1 MQCAC
6 LSMGLF
12 KPPIGGVAYIGSFL
26 MRRVFSGLSANRR
39 VSTSFQVIRE
49 RTAARSIEQRL
60 QMCVATNAGSEAV
73 AIGLPKCVDASV
85 ASFLTDLPV
94 AFTSVIAA
102 EALFL
107 SPLALSNSFFWHATL
122 ISDSSEPEPYS
133 QLRIRVRSST
143 ALRSLPTTQGCLKP
157 QASPQCTTAVGPY
170 YSPETRLRLEI
181 DFPPQPTRGTAAIR
195 HACKSGTG
203 PDN

>member
-1 MQCAC
+1 
-6 LSMGLF
+6 
-12 KPPIGGVAYIGSFL
+12 
-26 MRRVFSGLSANRR
+26 MRRVVSGLSANRR

-143 ALRSLPTTQGCLKP
+143 ALRSAAHDPGMPKASSLNAQRPSARILPINALETVDVRKLYRSSCGDYARF
-157 QASPQCTTAVGPY
+157 ASRRIPST
-170 YSPETRLRLEI
+170 I
-181 DFPPQPTRGTAAIR
+181 HIR
-195 HACKSGTG
+195 SCVW
-203 PDN
+203 